1 MASHALKKPAF
12 GAKQLVFACMLVVV
26 VSILAFVVGVV
37 VGRDSPQA
45 APAGARSPVPAVPG
59 AEPEPPRLVIVGEP
73 EEEPTAGVLEEVTYP
88 DRLRSAGPVT
98 ENLRGLPLYAG
109 GAPRRGPDPLPTA
122 ATVDEDPPVV
132 DPVDTPEV
140 APPAAPEVTPADTP
154 AVAPAEAAESA
165 PADAPAVASANTP
178 AVVEA
183 PPPAAA
189 DPAGEAVP
197 YTVQVAALRA
207 ADAAEEF
214 AGRLLAKG
222 YPAYVVE
229 PAPDGPVSMYRVRVG
244 RYADHDEAERVRRR
258 LEQEEQLTP
267 WITR

>member
-122 ATVDEDPPVV
+122 APVDAAPPVGA
-132 DPVDTPEV
+132 PVD
-140 APPAAPEVTPADTP
+140 APEVTPADTP

-165 PADAPAVASANTP
+165 PADAPEVASANTP
-178 AVVEA
+178 AVAPANPPAVLEA
-183 PPPAAA
+183 SPPAAA
-189 DPAGEAVP
+189 EPVGEAVP

-229 PAPDGPVSMYRVRVG
+229 PALDGPVSMYRVRVG